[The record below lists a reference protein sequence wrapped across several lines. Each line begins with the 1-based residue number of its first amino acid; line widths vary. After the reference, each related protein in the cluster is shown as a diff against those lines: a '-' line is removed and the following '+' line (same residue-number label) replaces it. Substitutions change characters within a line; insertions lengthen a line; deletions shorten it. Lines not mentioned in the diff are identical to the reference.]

1 MVNTNILLL
10 LRRHYR
16 QHHYRQHSPL
26 QPLRLLFPLP
36 FVDHETNIEERVVIL
51 HQELVRPAA
60 AIYDKLANKAPYA
73 QSGHPMLLSVIDTW
87 KSPAGVGFDSC
98 SG

>member
-60 AIYDKLANKAPYA
+60 AIVRQTGEQSAVRAKRPSYAPERDRY
-73 QSGHPMLLSVIDTW
+73 MEITCRCRLRFL
-87 KSPAGVGFDSC
+87 
-98 SG
+98 